1 MPCRCA
7 YGRPAEQD
15 GYGLVLAGRVNP
27 RPRKRYASREEGGA
41 PMPDCVLCGNTGETT
56 PGRLRAAE
64 LGAAL
69 SLFGALLGVATVVC
83 TGVALLGGWGWRPGA
98 AAAAATAAGLLA
110 AAGVQW
116 GLARSVPVPGQ
127 G

>member
-69 SLFGALLGVATVVC
+69 SLFGALLGVAWVVQSGRHEGC
-83 TGVALLGGWGWRPGA
+83 HPNSSQTRDRPGLPNRLPSMWLGPP
-98 AAAAATAAGLLA
+98 TA
-110 AAGVQW
+110 Q
-116 GLARSVPVPGQ
+116 
-127 G
+127 